1 MNSTE
6 MVMRPIRGPALDVDA
21 RPAFLFQCGD
31 SDLWAAALDG
41 SGAVLPKQRCKEGWV
56 MRRKFFLGVHEPVP
70 AAIDPEPIIRG
81 IGADG
86 YYLWCQGNTSK
97 PHATSQ

>member
-1 MNSTE
+1 MPL
-6 MVMRPIRGPALDVDA
+6 RPETAAMPRRDVDA
-21 RPAFLFQCGD
+21 RPVFLFQCGE
-31 SDLWAAALDG
+31 SDLWVTTLDG
-41 SGAVLPKQRCKEGWV
+41 SGAILPKQRCEEGWV
-56 MRRKFFLGVHEPVP
+56 LRRKFPLGVHEPVP

-86 YYLWCQGNTSK
+86 YYLWRDDNTSK

>member
-1 MNSTE
+1 M
-6 MVMRPIRGPALDVDA
+6 MRPVTSPALDVDA
-21 RPAFLFQCGD
+21 RPAFLFQCGE
-31 SDLWAAALDG
+31 SDLWAATLDG
-41 SGAVLPKQRCKEGWV
+41 SGAILPKQRCEEGWV
-56 MRRKFFLGVHEPVP
+56 LRRKFPLGVHEPVP

-86 YYLWCQGNTSK
+86 YYLWRDDNTSK